1 VHRIA
6 FPAIVAATIL
16 VYAALH
22 LPEEA
27 AGNFPAFMEKNFG
40 VKGLSYARWLFHNAA
55 IFMPV
60 LLAGLFVFLLDAE
73 RLVPLGLGL
82 SFWGLFNFFEH
93 LFFTIKNRKVAPGLY
108 SSLVFLAL
116 AALAIIKL
124 GSMGRLSVPTLA
136 LGVVAAVAYWAAPI
150 GLIFLFMKPLN
161 RLFEKR

>member
-1 VHRIA
+1 MQYIA
-6 FPAIVAATIL
+6 FPAIAAATIL
-16 VYAALH
+16 TYAAFH

-27 AGNFPAFMEKNFG
+27 AGNFPAFMEANFG
-40 VKGLSYARWLFHNAA
+40 IKGISYARWLFHNAA

-60 LLAGLFVFLLDAE
+60 LLVGLFAFLLDVE

-93 LFFTIKNRKVAPGLY
+93 FFFTIKNRKIAPGLF
-108 SSLVFLAL
+108 SSLMFLAL
-116 AALAIIKL
+116 AVLAILKL
-124 GSMGRLSVPTLA
+124 GSIGRLNVPTL
-136 LGVVAAVAYWAAPI
+136 LFGTLAAVAYWAAPI